1 MLKSLDVLIGLTVIM
16 LVLSMG
22 VTMLTQFVTT
32 VLNSRGRHLKRGLVD
47 LLNQMDP
54 ALAQKVGAAQ
64 QSFAGRIADAVLTH
78 PLISSTGRS
87 LGSVVH
93 REELTRLLLY
103 FADDSATLEQ
113 DVKAELKQ
121 ALVRNGI
128 PDPSGTL
135 RKIRDASLQLET
147 DNPRLAVDVRQTM
160 AILQEARSDF
170 TAKINNSFDQAID
183 RVAERFTA
191 STRAITFVAGLLV
204 AAALQVDAV
213 DLVNR
218 LSADDML
225 RQAFVTQA
233 ASLRG
238 TVSTGN
244 PAQAAGAGSTNA
256 VSPRQA
262 APTAEG
268 IDVQYMAFLA
278 DNGLIAVART
288 RSQWMKRW
296 GEINLVGVLV
306 TSLLLSLG
314 APFWYSALGRLLQ
327 LRSVLAAKDDLQR
340 NARQA
345 SGEPTAGAGP
355 SS

>member
-47 LLNQMDP
+47 LLNQLD
-54 ALAQKVGAAQ
+54 AGLGQKAGSAQ
-64 QSFAGRIADAVLTH
+64 QSIADRIADAVLTH

-103 FADDSATLEQ
+103 LADDSATLEQ

-128 PDPSGTL
+128 SDPSGTL
-135 RKIRDASLQLET
+135 RKIRDVSLQLEAAHPHLT
-147 DNPRLAVDVRQTM
+147 VDVRQTM

-170 TAKINNSFDQAID
+170 VAKINNSFDQAID

-191 STRAITFVAGLLV
+191 STRAITFVGALLV
-204 AAALQVDAV
+204 AAALQADAIG
-213 DLVNR
+213 LVNR

-225 RQAFVTQA
+225 RQAFVT
-233 ASLRG
+233 R
-238 TVSTGN
+238 
-244 PAQAAGAGSTNA
+244 AAGITNA
-256 VSPRQA
+256 VQPQPGAPA
-262 APTAEG
+262 AEA
-268 IDVQYMAFLA
+268 IDLQYMAFLA
-278 DNGLIAVART
+278 DNGLLTAARNPN
-288 RSQWMKRW
+288 QWMQRW
-296 GEINLVGVLV
+296 GQINGVGVLI
-306 TSLLLSLG
+306 TSLLLTLG

-327 LRSVLAAKDDLQR
+327 LRSILAAKDDEQR
-340 NARQA
+340 NARQSSGGTPA
-345 SGEPTAGAGP
+345 SAGP
-355 SS
+355 SRS